1 MQPVCCTVPSSGP
14 SHQAVVAIDDS
25 KFKAVNN
32 RDKNYTV
39 TKVEKRTRLLRSA
52 RRPLQRRSFHGL
64 GRTSPFRGE
73 GRSGIGATL
82 SLPRVPAKVPSRSDL
97 PTFVIV
103 RCQHA
108 GGCGEEIELAN
119 DLDQRRTTLAG
130 EQPEGLSRRWGAI
143 GHRGHW
149 EHRPGPPARPL

>member
-1 MQPVCCTVPSSGP
+1 MTAYC
-14 SHQAVVAIDDS
+14 
-25 KFKAVNN
+25 
-32 RDKNYTV
+32 
-39 TKVEKRTRLLRSA
+39 
-52 RRPLQRRSFHGL
+52 
-64 GRTSPFRGE
+64 
-73 GRSGIGATL
+73 ATL

-130 EQPEGLSRRWGAI
+130 EQPEGCPGGGAPSGIGGIGPALLLAPYDPYGPHLSPLFNVAKRS
-143 GHRGHW
+143 
-149 EHRPGPPARPL
+149 PAWPLAALP

>member
-1 MQPVCCTVPSSGP
+1 MT
-14 SHQAVVAIDDS
+14 AA
-25 KFKAVNN
+25 
-32 RDKNYTV
+32 
-39 TKVEKRTRLLRSA
+39 
-52 RRPLQRRSFHGL
+52 
-64 GRTSPFRGE
+64 
-73 GRSGIGATL
+73 GATL

-130 EQPEGLSRRWGAI
+130 EQPEGCPGGGAPSGIGGIGSIGPALLLAPYDPYGPHLS
-143 GHRGHW
+143 
-149 EHRPGPPARPL
+149 PLFNAAKRSPDWPLAALP